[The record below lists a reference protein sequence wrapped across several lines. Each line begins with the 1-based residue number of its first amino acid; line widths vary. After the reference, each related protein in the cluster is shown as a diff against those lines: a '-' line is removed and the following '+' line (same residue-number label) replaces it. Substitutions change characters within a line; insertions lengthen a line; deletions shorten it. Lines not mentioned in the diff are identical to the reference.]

1 MSLALS
7 ICVLFI
13 SLVQSVNAAQFLN
26 TTSLFLLFGA
36 AAFFAFGTPIVP
48 LKVMYASL

>member
-7 ICVLFI
+7 ICLLFI
-13 SLVQSVNAAQFLN
+13 SLMQSVNDAQFLN

-36 AAFFAFGTPIVP
+36 TTLPVFGTAIVP
-48 LKVMYASL
+48 LTVVCASL